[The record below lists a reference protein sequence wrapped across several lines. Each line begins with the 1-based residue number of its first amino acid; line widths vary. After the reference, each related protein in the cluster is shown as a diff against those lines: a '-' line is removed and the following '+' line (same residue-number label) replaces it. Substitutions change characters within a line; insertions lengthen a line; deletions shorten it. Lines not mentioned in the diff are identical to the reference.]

1 MNSKPG
7 LMSLFILIVSLL
19 SFSYQA
25 QAVTALKGGT
35 LQAYWKAEWND
46 EATINTPQL
55 GFRYFPNESAL
66 EKVKVIDIFMD
77 GSDENKIIFI
87 KSNFNNIPDNFL
99 QYKEWY
105 VNQKGDL
112 TVKEIRHYVECNAD
126 HYAADFVSFTP
137 AAKSDATTDDDTG
150 CAYGGSFPY
159 LTSYILKEHT
169 AIGQLKDEP
178 RENANVEYTFSRNDS
193 VVKIRTVNQEWMYV
207 SVYDPSAQDRLS
219 DKRGYIRFSDV
230 APLN

>member
-77 GSDENKIIFI
+77 GSDENKII
-87 KSNFNNIPDNFL
+87 
-99 QYKEWY
+99 
-105 VNQKGDL
+105 
-112 TVKEIRHYVECNAD
+112 
-126 HYAADFVSFTP
+126 
-137 AAKSDATTDDDTG
+137 
-150 CAYGGSFPY
+150 
-159 LTSYILKEHT
+159 
-169 AIGQLKDEP
+169 
-178 RENANVEYTFSRNDS
+178 
-193 VVKIRTVNQEWMYV
+193 
-207 SVYDPSAQDRLS
+207 
-219 DKRGYIRFSDV
+219 
-230 APLN
+230 